1 MATESA
7 SQQPVVFTLEAANAL
22 VPRLNLIVGEQL
34 LRRTEIETRLKDL
47 ALRIGKTPD
56 SLTIEPGDGE
66 DVCEMKNELIARVA
80 TYERGWSALEEIGA
94 VLKDPKTGLVDL
106 YGRVEGKLVW
116 LCWKYGETDIRHYH
130 GLDEGFSGRKEIAAG
145 TRARMLN

>member
-1 MATESA
+1 MPPAADEK
-7 SQQPVVFTLEAANAL
+7 PVVFTLEAANAL

-47 ALRIGKTPD
+47 AERVGHAPD
-56 SLTIEPGDGE
+56 SLTVEPGDSA
-66 DVCEMKNELIARVA
+66 DVREMKHELVARVQA
-80 TYERGWSALEEIGA
+80 YENGWRALEEIGC
-94 VLKDPKTGLVDL
+94 VLKDPRTGLVDL

>member
-1 MATESA
+1 MAPEAESK
-7 SQQPVVFTLEAANAL
+7 PVVFTLEAANAL

-34 LRRTEIETRLKDL
+34 LRRTEIETRLRDL
-47 ALRIGKTPD
+47 AQRVGRAPD
-56 SLTIEPGDGE
+56 SLTVEPGDGE
-66 DVCEMKNELIARVA
+66 DVCDMKHELIARVE
-80 TYERGWSALEEIGA
+80 TYERGWRALEEIGC
-94 VLKDPKTGLVDL
+94 VLKDPRTGLVDL

>member
-7 SQQPVVFTLEAANAL
+7 SQPVVFTLEAANAL
-22 VPRLNLIVGEQL
+22 VPRLNLIVGEQI
-34 LRRTEIETRLKDL
+34 LRRTEIETRLRDL
-47 ALRIGKTPD
+47 AMRVGHAPD
-56 SLTIEPGDGE
+56 SLSIEPGDGE

-80 TYERGWSALEEIGA
+80 TYERGWNALEEIGC

-116 LCWKYGETDIRHYH
+116 LCWKYGEVEIRHYH